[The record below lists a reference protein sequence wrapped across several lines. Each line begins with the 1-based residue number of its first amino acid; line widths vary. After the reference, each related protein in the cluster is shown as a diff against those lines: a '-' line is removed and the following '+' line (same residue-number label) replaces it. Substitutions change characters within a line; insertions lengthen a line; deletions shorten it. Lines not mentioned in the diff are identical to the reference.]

1 MDCDHDDDDGRAKI
15 PDGNVVIR
23 VPGRFRPGYWYR
35 TFHELAPSHSAF
47 WRKSCAPMIS
57 RELVARSMS
66 YVTKRERPP
75 RLRTWVGRRRRQ
87 APISSSS
94 FTDAITAIGRA
105 WTRGH
110 RSHPETPLPVLA
122 AGQKP
127 DAILLCQRSVF
138 RPFSCD
144 VLTWPQSIL
153 SGQAGFIILCGGG
166 RSEPR
171 QCLAVI
177 PGHPL
182 RWITLQLLGVPLQL
196 GQIMHGALPA

>member
-1 MDCDHDDDDGRAKI
+1 
-15 PDGNVVIR
+15 
-23 VPGRFRPGYWYR
+23 
-35 TFHELAPSHSAF
+35 
-47 WRKSCAPMIS
+47 MIS
-57 RELVARSMS
+57 PDLVARSMS
-66 YVTKRERPP
+66 CVTEREGPP
-75 RLRTWVGRRRRQ
+75 RLRTGGSRRRR
-87 APISSSS
+87 APISSS

-166 RSEPR
+166 RSKPR

-196 GQIMHGALPA
+196 GQIIERIGSVQLAGVDQTDRKSTRLNS